1 VVNNGSIYP
10 LDLDF
15 QDTAEAIAAYLVV
28 GPEGPVLVETGPAST
43 LDTLKSRLSEHG
55 YVTDDIHHVLV
66 THIHLDH
73 AGAAG
78 WWAQHGAQVY
88 VHHVGAPHLIEPSKL
103 LASAERIY
111 GGRMDRLWGRTQ
123 PAPAENVHALYDGD
137 SVNVGGLTFS
147 ALDTPGH
154 ARHHLVFRLGDVAFT
169 GDAAAVRLPDNP
181 FISLPAPPPEFD
193 REAWQGTLWRLLDAR
208 LATIYP
214 THFGAIDGVT
224 EHLKALSKLID
235 EATEFIRGRMKGG
248 QERDVLAQDYL
259 AWVRERAFAQGVSE
273 RSFEAREVAN
283 PTLMSV
289 DGIMRYWRKRDEN

>member
-1 VVNNGSIYP
+1 VVNKGNIYA
-10 LDLDF
+10 LDLNF
-15 QDTAEAIAAYLVV
+15 QDTAETIAAYLVV

-43 LDTLKSRLSEHG
+43 LDTLKTRLSEHG
-55 YVTDDIHHVLV
+55 YVAGDVHHVLV
-66 THIHLDH
+66 THVHLDH

-88 VHHVGAPHLIEPSKL
+88 VHHVGAPHLMDPSKL

-111 GGRMDRLWGRTQ
+111 GNGMDRLWGRTL
-123 PAPAENVHALYDGD
+123 PAPPENVHALYDGD
-137 SVNVGGLTFS
+137 TVNVCGLTFS

-154 ARHHLVFRLGDVAFT
+154 ARHHLVYRLEDVAFT
-169 GDAAAVRLPDNP
+169 GDAAAVRLPDSP

-193 REAWQGTLWRLLDAR
+193 REAWQRTLRRLLDAR

-214 THFGAIDGVT
+214 THFGAIHGVA
-224 EHLKALSKLID
+224 EHLKTLSKLID
-235 EATEFIRGRMKGG
+235 EATEFMRVRMNAG
-248 QERDVLAQDYL
+248 QERDVLKQDYL
-259 AWVRERAFAQGVSE
+259 AWVRDRAFAQGVPE